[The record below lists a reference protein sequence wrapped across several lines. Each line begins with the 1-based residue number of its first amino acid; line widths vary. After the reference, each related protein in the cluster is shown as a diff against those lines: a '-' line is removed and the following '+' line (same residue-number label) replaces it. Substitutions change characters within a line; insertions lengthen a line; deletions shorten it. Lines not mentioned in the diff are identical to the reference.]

1 MDRPNVY
8 VYVTT
13 SLDGRLSLEPNATLY
28 NPDNINLDRYPRF
41 HDIFGENLFG
51 AIVDELKEIYKP
63 DTFMEGSN
71 MIMFE
76 GQEVK
81 RLPKYNEDSEDLYQD
96 YLPTEITK
104 NPKRKFWSAII
115 DGKGR
120 LRSGYKGNEDNEQSH
135 MLHLVSSN
143 VAPEY
148 LSFLQNNKIPYL
160 ISGKKRVD
168 LKKILSKMYYKLNI
182 QNIMI
187 SSAGK
192 LSGALLRDDLIDEIN
207 ILFNPFIIGGF
218 KTPVLFASTELNP
231 PKVLPT
237 ELTLISSKVND
248 NGSIWLRYKVKPNSE
263 NKSF

>member
-8 VYVTT
+8 VYVTA

-28 NPDNINLDRYPRF
+28 NPDNINLDEYPRF
-41 HDIFGENLFG
+41 HDIFSENLFG

-81 RLPKYNEDSEDLYQD
+81 RLPKYNENSEDLYKD
-96 YLPTEITK
+96 YLPIEITK

-120 LRSGYKGNEDNEQSH
+120 LRSGYKGNEDNEQFH
-135 MLHLVSSN
+135 ILHLVSFN
-143 VAPEY
+143 VAPDY
-148 LSFLQNNKIPYL
+148 LAFLQKSKIPYL
-160 ISGKKRVD
+160 ISGKERVN
-168 LKKILSKMYYKLNI
+168 LKNMLSKMYTKLNI
-182 QNIMI
+182 KSIMI

-207 ILFNPFIIGGF
+207 ILFNPVIIGGF

-231 PKVLPT
+231 PKILPSK
-237 ELTLISSKVND
+237 LTLISSKVND
-248 NGSIWLRYKVKPNSE
+248 NGSIWVRYKVISNSE
-263 NKSF
+263 NK

>member
-1 MDRPNVY
+1 MMDKPNVY
-8 VYVTT
+8 VYVTA
-13 SLDGRLSLEPNATLY
+13 SLDGRISLAPNETLSNT
-28 NPDNINLDRYPRF
+28 DNITLDKYPRF
-41 HDIFGENLFG
+41 HDIFGDNLFE
-51 AIVDELKEIYKP
+51 ALVDEIKEIYKP

-81 RLPKYNEDSEDLYQD
+81 RFPKYNEDSEDLYQD
-96 YLPTEITK
+96 YLPIEITK
-104 NPKRKFWSAII
+104 NPKRKFWLAIV

-135 MLHLVSSN
+135 MLHLVSYN

-148 LSFLQNNKIPYL
+148 LAFLQKSKIPYL

-168 LKKILSKMYYKLNI
+168 LKNMLSKMYNKLNI
-182 QNIMI
+182 RSIMI

-231 PKVLPT
+231 PKILPT
-237 ELTLISSKVND
+237 ELILISSKAND
-248 NGSIWLRYKVKPNSE
+248 NGSIWVRYRVIPNSE
-263 NKSF
+263 NK